1 MDHSV
6 VMAAGGK
13 VSFNSWLS
21 SYLSERSIDV
31 DVYLEYICGIAH
43 TSGEGEEEEL
53 VSSLEEVLSG
63 AVVSYSFS
71 FRCCFYA
78 HSLHLRRYIHCTW
91 EHRLSKLR
99 NRSLDNLWWESLD
112 VRTYVHRSMLSSPP
126 PPPPPPPQTHACT
139 FMEDL

>member
-6 VMAAGGK
+6 VMAVGGK

-31 DVYLEYICGIAH
+31 DVYLEYICGITH
-43 TSGEGEEEEL
+43 TSGEGDEEEL

-71 FRCCFYA
+71 FRYCFMHILCIYVDT
-78 HSLHLRRYIHCTW
+78 YIV
-91 EHRLSKLR
+91 RGNLSMY
-99 NRSLDNLWWESLD
+99 
-112 VRTYVHRSMLSSPP
+112 VRTYIDLCC
-126 PPPPPPPQTHACT
+126 PPPQTYTCT